1 MFDLKRKSGEKKEDI
16 FEAPTK
22 DEYRRFKHK
31 EHNDRQK
38 QFAKTVGENFAT
50 FALLAIIALMVGF
63 IWTEASI
70 FTNWTKFIGD
80 SVVTVTLYI
89 LADICSAYIGTQG
102 GKLDDDYVKIHVTY
116 LDLREKVKAA
126 GIVMMDMF
134 CDWQIDVE
142 YEFYLRRRC
151 KDLKIDYDEY
161 MENYHGKSLAELQ
174 KLFPPEEEPE
184 EEPGFIKRVFGGVKK
199 VKTSTKAAK
208 IFSLNQISHIE
219 LTPDI
224 LLTDGS
230 VKNRRGGVGMGA
242 EEYVKNNTVGFKH
255 VAITAL
261 FAIVAAVPVFTLAEE
276 FSWAMVIYTIFKV
289 ALLLFRMYTGWS
301 RGCKAYGV
309 VEPKALSDKI
319 KYLSLYQE
327 FLDKKLYNKL
337 RDKYTVVTGDDDD
350 DKAGWQEQ
358 ANEGGAGG
366 HS

>member
-1 MFDLKRKSGEKKEDI
+1 MRKD
-16 FEAPTK
+16 K
-22 DEYRRFKHK
+22 DEGIFRDRTPEEKRQLKHK

-38 QFAKTVGENFAT
+38 QVAKTVGENFAT
-50 FALLAIIALMVGF
+50 VALLAIMALMVGF
-63 IWTEASI
+63 IWTEARI

-80 SVVTVTLYI
+80 AVVTVTLYI
-89 LADICSAYIGTQG
+89 LADICSSYIGTQG
-102 GKLDDDYVKIHVTY
+102 GKLDDGYIATHTAY
-116 LDLREKVKAA
+116 LALREKVKAA
-126 GIVMMDMF
+126 GIVLMDIF

-142 YEFYLRRRC
+142 YEYYLRRRC
-151 KDLKIDYDEY
+151 KDLKIDYKEY

-174 KLFPPEEEPE
+174 ALFPAEEKPEEDE
-184 EEPGFIKRVFGGVKK
+184 GWLKRVFRSIFGGVKK

-230 VKNRRGGVGMGA
+230 VKNKRGGVGIGG
-242 EEYVKNNTVGFKH
+242 EEYVKNNTIGFKH
-255 VAITAL
+255 IAITAL

-276 FSWAMVIYTIFKV
+276 FSIAMIIYTIFKI
-289 ALLLFRMYTGWS
+289 ALMLFRMYTGYS

-319 KYLSLYQE
+319 KYLTLYQE
-327 FLDKKLYNKL
+327 FLDKKMYNEL
-337 RDKYTVVTGDDDD
+337 GDKYTVITGDDD

-358 ANEGGAGG
+358 ADEGGAGG

>member
-1 MFDLKRKSGEKKEDI
+1 MRKD
-16 FEAPTK
+16 K
-22 DEYRRFKHK
+22 DEGIFRDRTPEERRQLRHK
-31 EHNDRQK
+31 ENNERQK
-38 QFAKTVGENFAT
+38 QVAKTVGENFAT
-50 FALLAIIALMVGF
+50 VALLAIIALMVGF
-63 IWTEASI
+63 IWTEARI
-70 FTNWTKFIGD
+70 FTNWNKFIGD
-80 SVVTVTLYI
+80 AVVTVTLYI

-102 GKLDDDYVKIHVTY
+102 GKLDDDYIKIHTTF
-116 LDLREKVKAA
+116 LELREKVKAA

-142 YEFYLRRRC
+142 YEYYLRKRC
-151 KDLKIDYDEY
+151 KDLKIDYHEFMD
-161 MENYHGKSLAELQ
+161 NYYGKSLAELQ
-174 KLFPPEEEPE
+174 VLFPPEEQPE
-184 EEPGFIKRVFGGVKK
+184 EEEKVGFIKRVFGGVKK

-230 VKNRRGGVGMGA
+230 VKNKRGGVGMGG

-255 VAITAL
+255 IAITAL

-276 FSWAMVIYTIFKV
+276 FSLAMIIYTIFKI
-289 ALLLFRMYTGWS
+289 ALMLFRMYTGYS

-319 KYLSLYQE
+319 KYLTLYLE
-327 FLDKKLYNKL
+327 FLDKKMYNQL
-337 RDKYTVVTGDDDD
+337 GDKYTVITGDDD
-350 DKAGWQEQ
+350 DKAGWEMQ
-358 ANEGGAGG
+358 ADEGGAGG